1 MIPGLLEVVS
11 VGLVVSACLAIFLDE
26 AVYSVAALA
35 GTFVLTSLLYA
46 FNGAIYVAVFQF
58 AVAIGTLS
66 ILFLSGEMLSE
77 KPITK
82 TRPTTT
88 AAVAVLG
95 GLLALP
101 ALLFQPLSQ
110 SSSVATDISLGDALW
125 NFSAVGVVLQGLVI
139 LTVALGI
146 TIVLHER
153 KKRTRKTSKQAGAI

>member
-26 AVYSVAALA
+26 AIYSVAALA

-46 FNGAIYVAVFQF
+46 LNGAIYVAVFQF

-77 KPITK
+77 KPLTK
-82 TRPTTT
+82 TRPATTV
-88 AAVAVLG
+88 AVAVLG
-95 GLLALP
+95 VALSLP
-101 ALLFQPLSQ
+101 AVFFSISK
-110 SSSVATDISLGDALW
+110 SSSVTSDITLGEALW
-125 NFSAVGVVLQGLVI
+125 NFSAVDVVLQGLVI

-153 KKRTRKTSKQAGAI
+153 KKNNGNTKTAGAS